1 MGALFTTLSNG
12 LIFLL
17 ENLDSV
23 VAIGKIL
30 AGIYGARLFLGA
42 IANVTGLYTQI
53 KNLDGASR
61 KLAVGFG
68 LAGLALQAYFF
79 LQDQFEKN
87 DTVAGYMFVLV
98 DIFRKFYAYVTT
110 GTKVAFLAFGDAIT
124 YAFLAVVNKA
134 KTFLSDVIGLFAKAA
149 ELVGAKALA
158 KTLGDKSAFLKVA
171 IKVDTKSTDAAKAQL
186 KNELESI
193 TRDTQSAFDALAVR
207 NQKAPEQA
215 KAAAKATVSDGTNT
229 NGPNGKKGPTAEELA
244 KVQTKINSLIDQ
256 INGSLNTV
264 EDGLDKK
271 VAVTLDERLAAID
284 KAYTNLE
291 DKIAEL
297 AKLGNGKKAAEF
309 SDRLNADKEQLK
321 VLETKKYNEELIRE
335 KEALESAIESIES
348 QAGKKE
354 KQSLKARLDAI
365 TNAQKDRYRQIEEFR
380 KFLADRNENTKP
392 ADDLNVRLDN
402 ATAELKNLET
412 RQFYL
417 DGMATREKAINDL
430 LAERTARIQTLNI
443 EAKAGL
449 LTDEQI
455 RVKTKEIIDEIQ
467 PKIEALAAD
476 SAVFASAIQAGFAPE
491 RVAEFTANLAQAVAS
506 ARDLRTELFTVTN
519 VTEML
524 RDGATTALDTT
535 AKGIGD
541 AIVGAQSWGEAIE
554 GARNAFLNFA
564 ADFLRQI
571 ALMIIKQQLLNAIQ
585 KMGGGS
591 GGFLG
596 TVVGALNGMVK
607 HDGGVVNGTSSR
619 TRSVDPTMFV
629 GAPRYH
635 TGGIAGLAPNE
646 YPAILEK
653 NEEVLKKSDPR
664 NVLNGGA
671 SRGAAPVPMKQDIKI
686 INAIDSG
693 SMVSEGLS
701 SQEGQKA
708 IFNFMRANRT
718 NLKTILGS

>member
-1 MGALFTTLSNG
+1 
-12 LIFLL
+12 
-17 ENLDSV
+17 
-23 VAIGKIL
+23 
-30 AGIYGARLFLGA
+30 
-42 IANVTGLYTQI
+42 
-53 KNLDGASR
+53 
-61 KLAVGFG
+61 
-68 LAGLALQAYFF
+68 
-79 LQDQFEKN
+79 
-87 DTVAGYMFVLV
+87 
-98 DIFRKFYAYVTT
+98 
-110 GTKVAFLAFGDAIT
+110 
-124 YAFLAVVNKA
+124 
-134 KTFLSDVIGLFAKAA
+134 
-149 ELVGAKALA
+149 
-158 KTLGDKSAFLKVA
+158 
-171 IKVDTKSTDAAKAQL
+171 
-186 KNELESI
+186 
-193 TRDTQSAFDALAVR
+193 
-207 NQKAPEQA
+207 
-215 KAAAKATVSDGTNT
+215 
-229 NGPNGKKGPTAEELA
+229 LA
-244 KVQTKINSLIDQ
+244 KVKTKINSLIDQ

-335 KEALESAIESIES
+335 KEALESAIQSIES